1 MDFERARLERGLTP
15 TAVARELG
23 VPRSTLRD
31 WIARTRGGSLTPGQ
45 RAFFETPDG
54 LALLRTL
61 LVAAIFVM
69 NLCGGLGVT
78 MVRTFFTHAGLDEL
92 IACSE
97 TSLCRMR
104 RAMITAIGAWGDAED
119 RELARSMPTR
129 DILACVD
136 ENFHAAMMLVA
147 MEPVSGMLLVERYAT
162 RRDGATWADALREAK
177 AVWPVR
183 LLALV
188 GDEAKGLIR
197 CAQKHLG
204 VLKAS
209 DLFHVQYEIS
219 RGVGGTV
226 GRTVREAERNLET
239 ARADREAV
247 LSLIHISEPTRPY

>member
-92 IACSE
+92 IAC
-97 TSLCRMR
+97 
-104 RAMITAIGAWGDAED
+104 
-119 RELARSMPTR
+119 
-129 DILACVD
+129 
-136 ENFHAAMMLVA
+136 
-147 MEPVSGMLLVERYAT
+147 
-162 RRDGATWADALREAK
+162 
-177 AVWPVR
+177 
-183 LLALV
+183 
-188 GDEAKGLIR
+188 
-197 CAQKHLG
+197 
-204 VLKAS
+204 
-209 DLFHVQYEIS
+209 
-219 RGVGGTV
+219 V
-226 GRTVREAERNLET
+226 GREEFPRESGEGFRGPRS
-239 ARADREAV
+239 ARGW
-247 LSLIHISEPTRPY
+247 